1 MSILDIISL
10 LPLAYLAV
18 VSVPLI
24 LVDMREHRLPNKIV
38 LPFAALSFT
47 TVLAVNIANQ
57 DWFNLTLAIGLPLL
71 AFILGIIANY
81 ADYIGMGDVKL
92 LTALLLAV
100 GVYSPLT
107 ALWIIPLTV
116 LISLVVII
124 YAVNK
129 QRLSVGSNVPLGPW
143 LLLSTWIV
151 VALANSA
158 W

>member
-47 TVLAVNIANQ
+47 TVLVVNIANQ

-71 AFILGIIANY
+71 AFILGIVANY

>member
-47 TVLAVNIANQ
+47 TVLVVNIANQ

-71 AFILGIIANY
+71 AFILGIVANY

-107 ALWIIPLTV
+107 ALWIIPLAV

-129 QRLSVGSNVPLGPW
+129 KQLHIGASVPLGPW

>member
-47 TVLAVNIANQ
+47 TVLVVNIANQ

-71 AFILGIIANY
+71 AFILGIVANY

-107 ALWIIPLTV
+107 ALWIIPLAV

-129 QRLSVGSNVPLGPW
+129 KQLHIGANVPLGPW